1 MNSNIRSVI
10 RLKSLSIKLLWLLIY
25 NLYATER
32 FTFMVADFFIQG
44 KSWNDDLL
52 MIKFRN
58 DIPPL
63 LHFPRHTALFYT
75 CRSDSSQEK
84 TVITAANRHA
94 WIARS
99 SRTMTTLNIFV
110 CLRINCSER
119 FSPRVLSMRLACLSG
134 GRSATFL
141 RSGEIPARIF
151 FSNKKK
157 DRLALSQAGR

>member
-1 MNSNIRSVI
+1 MFQCHIMLQRYNSPV
-10 RLKSLSIKLLWLLIY
+10 L
-25 NLYATER
+25 
-32 FTFMVADFFIQG
+32 
-44 KSWNDDLL
+44 
-52 MIKFRN
+52 
-58 DIPPL
+58 L
-63 LHFPRHTALFYT
+63 LHSGEALECLVLNKLNSRMISLLCRNFPRHTALFYT
-75 CRSDSSQEK
+75 RRSDSSQEK

-110 CLRINCSER
+110 CLSINCSER

-157 DRLALSQAGR
+157 TGLPYRKPAVNYGDE